1 MYITTQGA
9 GEWSVQSRMCFIVSS
24 SPCNITVLFLSP
36 LLWWIW
42 TPGAVEPKQ
51 WEHMPF
57 RNHSWLAQ
65 TFPEPRKCIVCRNC
79 SKVSGFQS
87 LSFPAPPQA
96 APNRSLHSSAFL
108 YSVRLPVQ
116 SLPISCCINWDQH
129 TPWQCI
135 PLTRLEPGSYL
146 TAQQTSGPFTSFL
159 GERREGEQIHLM
171 YFGIWRP
178 SAPLIPVQIVLLL
191 LKKRYWIKFYS
202 AAASVCRHWGQ
213 SHCRGGTQKGA
224 WVQH

>member
-36 LLWWIW
+36 SLWWIW

-57 RNHSWLAQ
+57 RNRSWLAQ

-116 SLPISCCINWDQH
+116 SLPIFCCINWDQH

-135 PLTRLEPGSYL
+135 PLTRAWAWILLDCPANFRTFYIF
-146 TAQQTSGPFTSFL
+146 SGRE
-159 GERREGEQIHLM
+159 ERRGTDSPHVFWNLTSL
-171 YFGIWRP
+171 RP
-178 SAPLIPVQIVLLL
+178 INPSTD
-191 LKKRYWIKFYS
+191 S
-202 AAASVCRHWGQ
+202 AATFKKTLLDKILLSSSFCLQAL
-213 SHCRGGTQKGA
+213 GT
-224 WVQH
+224 VPL